1 MGAPKKILLVNPPF
15 FHIPGKFKS
24 HAVYTEPP
32 LGLAYIASYVRKYYT
47 GNIEVRII
55 DGAILGLTM
64 EEILEEIRKE
74 KPDLVGATAVALT
87 SVFIKELFGE
97 VKKILPGCLT
107 VAGGP
112 HPTALPFDLTPEAD
126 LSVVGEGEETVVDIL
141 RWMSGSLEKK
151 EINGIAYREDG
162 KETLNEPRPYIEDLD
177 SIPFPARDLLPME
190 RYAYQY
196 MHKSRTRRYATVQT
210 TRGCPFS
217 CKFCGVGKMWG
228 RRARYRSVDNILEE
242 LGELKSKYG
251 VSFIFFID
259 DTFTANRKRAEA
271 VCQGI
276 LERGLEINWAC
287 FSRIDAIEPAFL
299 ALLKKAGCVEL
310 QVGVESGDQT
320 ILNEINKKITLDQV
334 RKAFRVIHESGL
346 QTKAFFMIGN
356 PKETKETVKKT
367 IDFAI
372 ELNPTYAF
380 FSILIP
386 FPGISIFDEFKEKG
400 YIKTFDW
407 SLYNWYGEPVFE
419 TENLSKDDLIA
430 LQREAELRFY
440 LRPRKIIKYA
450 KDAIKS
456 GQFRVLFRNFLA
468 FLSIV
473 ARK

>member
-1 MGAPKKILLVNPPF
+1 MGVPKKILLVNPPF
-15 FHIPGKFKS
+15 FHVPGKFKS

-47 GNIEVRII
+47 GETEIRII
-55 DGAILGLTM
+55 DGAILGLTK
-64 EEILEEIRKE
+64 EEILEEVRRE
-74 KPDLVGATAVALT
+74 KPDIVGATAVALT
-87 SVFIKELFGE
+87 SGFVKELFRD
-97 VKKILPGCLT
+97 VKKVLPECLT
-107 VAGGP
+107 VVGGP

-126 LSVVGEGEETVVDIL
+126 LSAVGEGEETVVDIL
-141 RWMSGSLEKK
+141 RWMDGSVKK
-151 EINGIAYREDG
+151 GEIKGIAYLEDG
-162 KETLNEPRPYIEDLD
+162 KEVLNEPRPFIEDLD

-190 RYAYQY
+190 RYAHQY
-196 MHKSRTRRYATVQT
+196 MHKTKTKRYATIQT

-217 CKFCGVGKMWG
+217 CKFCGVGRMWG
-228 RRARYRSVDNILEE
+228 RRPRYRGVENILEE
-242 LGELKSKYG
+242 LEELRSRYD
-251 VSFIFFID
+251 VSFLFIID

-276 LERGLEINWAC
+276 LERGLDIEWAC

-320 ILNEINKKITLDQV
+320 ILNEINKKITLEQV
-334 RKAFRVIHESGL
+334 RKAFKVIHESGL
-346 QTKAFFMIGN
+346 RTKAFFMIGN

-372 ELNPTYAF
+372 ELDPTYAF

-407 SLYNWYGEPVFE
+407 SRYIWYGEPVFE
-419 TENLSKDDLIA
+419 TENLSKEDLVT

-440 LRPRKIIKYA
+440 LRPKKVIKYA
-450 KDAIKS
+450 VDTIKS
-456 GQFRVLFRNFLA
+456 GQFRVLVRNFFA

-473 ARK
+473 VRK